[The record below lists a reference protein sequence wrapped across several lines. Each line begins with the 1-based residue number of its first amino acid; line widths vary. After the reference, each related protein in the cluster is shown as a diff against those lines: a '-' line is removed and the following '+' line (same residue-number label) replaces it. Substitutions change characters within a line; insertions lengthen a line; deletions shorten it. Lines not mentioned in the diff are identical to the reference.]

1 MRRKEFIGEVANHLR
16 EEGKR
21 KPVSVKKQ
29 VFHISDDEGNSK
41 DFVVKKTDKTV
52 MYTLDD
58 VANILDSCI
67 SVMKGALM
75 RGDCVALNGV
85 GVLGLKKHKSREAVN
100 PRTGE
105 AITVPAHYVVRFVP
119 GNEFKRCPK
128 VFEQGIRDGQYIDP
142 DENLREMDIVE
153 EEETPE
159 EEAIINGS

>member
-1 MRRKEFIGEVANHLR
+1 MKRKEFIREVMNNL
-16 EEGKR
+16 KDNNKK
-21 KPVSVKKQ
+21 KPVSIKKQ

-52 MYTLDD
+52 IYTLED

-67 SVMKGALM
+67 SVAENALM
-75 RGDCVALNGV
+75 KGDCVALNGI
-85 GVLGLKKHKSREAVN
+85 GVLGLKKHKSREAHN

-119 GNEFKRCPK
+119 GREFKRCSK
-128 VFEQGIRDGQYIDP
+128 IFEQGIEDGLYADP
-142 DENLREMDIVE
+142 DESVRELDIVE
-153 EEETPE
+153 EDETPE